1 MQERRYRPGDV
12 LDDYC
17 PRERRIT
24 DHAIVAMIDDEIR
37 RTRCAV
43 CDAEHEYKEA
53 KVPPPRRKTQPP
65 ALFNQVLEGMNGPA
79 RPHAPES
86 DAAPPAEVNEQPLA
100 AATEAP
106 AAADVPVAPEAPLA
120 PNPVAP
126 MEAVEPVEPEESER
140 EGGFRR
146 SLIRAT
152 FPRPDG
158 QQPPARDIPEF
169 TIHSLHNRRNGQR
182 HAGGQNKFRGRRRP
196 GGNLDNVGPMRFRD
210 HGHGQNSGQGHGGG
224 GRRRRGGKK
233 NR

>member
-37 RTRCAV
+37 RTRCGI
-43 CDAEHEYKEA
+43 CDAEHEYKEG
-53 KVPPPRRKTQPP
+53 KVPAPRRKTQPP
-65 ALFNQVLEGMNGPA
+65 ALFNQVLDNINGSGPKPPSQA
-79 RPHAPES
+79 ETAVDDPLIEEVEAPV
-86 DAAPPAEVNEQPLA
+86 AAAVIDEAPDMPVAEPEPVPLA
-100 AATEAP
+100 AAATDDEAP
-106 AAADVPVAPEAPLA
+106 GEDDSRE
-120 PNPVAP
+120 
-126 MEAVEPVEPEESER
+126 

-152 FPRPDG
+152 FPRPEG
-158 QQPPARDIPEF
+158 TPPAQRNAPEF
-169 TIHSLHNRRNGQR
+169 TLQSLHNRRNNQR
-182 HAGGQNKFRGRRRP
+182 HSRGRRRP
-196 GGNLDNVGPMRFRD
+196 GGAGGFDNIGPMRFRD
-210 HGHGQNSGQGHGGG
+210 QGQGQGQGPNNHGGG

>member
-1 MQERRYRPGDV
+1 MQDRRYRPGDV

-37 RTRCAV
+37 RTRCGV

-53 KVPPPRRKTQPP
+53 KVPAPRRKTRPP
-65 ALFNQVLEGMNGPA
+65 ALFTQVLDGMNGPT
-79 RPHAPES
+79 RPHAPEATS
-86 DAAPPAEVNEQPLA
+86 EETIAATAELVGPEPERVEPVAAAAPTP
-100 AATEAP
+100 
-106 AAADVPVAPEAPLA
+106 
-120 PNPVAP
+120 
-126 MEAVEPVEPEESER
+126 VEPVEPGEPVEPVEPAGPNEGER

-158 QQPPARDIPEF
+158 QAPPQRDAPEF

-196 GGNLDNVGPMRFRD
+196 GGGNLDNIGPMRFRD

-224 GRRRRGGKK
+224 RRRRGGKK